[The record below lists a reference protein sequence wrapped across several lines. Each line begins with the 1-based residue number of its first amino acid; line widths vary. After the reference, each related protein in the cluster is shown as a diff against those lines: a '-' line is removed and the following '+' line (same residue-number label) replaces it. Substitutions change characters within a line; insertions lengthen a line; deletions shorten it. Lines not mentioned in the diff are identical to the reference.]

1 MPKCF
6 GYCHGAFRACE
17 GEMLGASAAVGY
29 TK

>member
-1 MPKCF
+1 MTKCF

-29 TK
+29 SK